1 MDFTSKL
8 SLYDILTMLV
18 SGFLILA
25 LFIPENTS
33 LQENLIFVIIFSYL
47 LGIIYHRLL
56 ECIRGCEC
64 IKKLTSPCF
73 LLGVI
78 FQINFYKAL
87 LKAKKRAKNY
97 EQYNGSDIKEKYYDC
112 YYSIMDKPAYGT
124 IRTLE
129 TQEAFLRN
137 ITWVLVMYLIFYHS
151 EIKFFDGNLFAKI
164 FFINPITNCN
174 CLVLIINI
182 VIFVLPILFARYHT
196 QMSVYKAVWEAGK
209 HNNIEKKVNDIENKV
224 NNTKKKGKKEK
235 KKSEIN

>member
-33 LQENLIFVIIFSYL
+33 LQENLIFFIIFSYL

-56 ECIRGCEC
+56 EWIRGREC

-124 IRTLE
+124 VRTLE
-129 TQEAFLRN
+129 AQEAFLRN
-137 ITWVLVMYLIFYHS
+137 MTLVLVMYLIFYHS
-151 EIKFFDGNLFAKI
+151 ENKFFEGNLFAKI
-164 FFINPITNCN
+164 FFINPITDCN
-174 CLVLIINI
+174 CLILITNI
-182 VIFVLPILFARYHT
+182 VIFVLPILFARYQT
-196 QMSVYKAVWEAGK
+196 QIKVYKAVWEAGK
-209 HNNIEKKVNDIENKV
+209 YYSNI
-224 NNTKKKGKKEK
+224 K